1 MPGQTYPNPG
11 NRHFDRGNCNSSG
24 LDRRQILNV
33 SAIVETPKVSGHW
46 LEMLASRWRLS
57 TIVTGQTGSWL
68 NVTTGSVDSALSG
81 IANQRASQIAPDVY
95 GPGFSQYLSPSAFA
109 LPATGTLGNLGAGS
123 VKGPGFVAVNMSLSR
138 AFRLAERGRLEFRA
152 EASNILNTVNFG
164 NPNTSVGTST
174 FGQITTTAG
183 GTGSGF
189 VAPGE
194 PRIMQFAVKYIF

>member
-1 MPGQTYPNPG
+1 
-11 NRHFDRGNCNSSG
+11 
-24 LDRRQILNV
+24 I
-33 SAIVETPKVSGHW
+33 I
-46 LEMLASRWRLS
+46 
-57 TIVTGQTGSWL
+57 TGQTGSWL

-81 IANQRASQIAPDVY
+81 ILNQRASQIGPDIY
-95 GPGFSQYLSPSAFA
+95 GTGISHYLSAPAFA
-109 LPATGTLGNLGAGS
+109 LPATGTLSNLGAGS

-138 AFRLAERGRLEFRA
+138 AFSVWERGRLEFRA

-164 NPNTSVGTST
+164 SPNTSVGTST

-189 VAPGE
+189 VAPGD